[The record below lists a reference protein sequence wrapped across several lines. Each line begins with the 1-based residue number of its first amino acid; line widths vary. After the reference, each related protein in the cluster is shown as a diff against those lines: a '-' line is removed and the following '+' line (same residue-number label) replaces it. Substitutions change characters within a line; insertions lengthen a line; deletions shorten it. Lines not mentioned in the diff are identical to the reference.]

1 MALLALSPPLGVR
14 ATLAHSGRLASAGLA
29 STPAPVACDARV
41 WLRLRLRLLRLH
53 AALLERARFGAC
65 GWQAA
70 ADTSAPRDASSRLLA
85 LPRADGDV
93 ACCLWS
99 DEALGRALAAAAH
112 AVDAQPR
119 PSDEQGAGA
128 PAVSAKGK
136 AAAPGSRRAK
146 PQAAQHQK
154 SSKKRPP
161 PGNSNQKGGKKE
173 SGADRRRWRAPFLL
187 LVGGVVVLFV
197 F

>member
-1 MALLALSPPLGVR
+1 VPRLALSPPLGVR
-14 ATLAHSGRLASAGLA
+14 ATLAHSERLASAGLA

-70 ADTSAPRDASSRLLA
+70 ADASAPRDASSRLLS

-99 DEALGRALAAAAH
+99 DQALGRALAAAAH

-119 PSDEQGAGA
+119 PSDEPGAGA
-128 PAVSAKGK
+128 PAASLLGRDALEAK
-136 AAAPGSRRAK
+136 ASPTPSR
-146 PQAAQHQK
+146 
-154 SSKKRPP
+154 SPP
-161 PGNSNQKGGKKE
+161 YPYP
-173 SGADRRRWRAPFLL
+173 WP
-187 LVGGVVVLFV
+187 
-197 F
+197 